1 MRTRWSMALFC
12 ALWLATP
19 ALGAGFEGLRPDPD
33 APLAVAGKID
43 ARDEDDRT
51 LRIGGMLFEVPPG
64 LVDFQQLEP
73 GRFVEVTYDEQG
85 SKLVATRIVFREIGE

>member
-1 MRTRWSMALFC
+1 MALFC

-33 APLAVAGKID
+33 APLAVGGRID

-51 LRIGGMLFEVPPG
+51 FRIGGMLFEVPPG
-64 LVDFQQLEP
+64 LVDFEQLEP
-73 GRFVEVTYDEQG
+73 GRFVEVTYEDRADG
-85 SKLVATRIVFREIGE
+85 LVATRIVFRKMAEH